1 MKNFNEAVKAGY
13 ERLAA
18 WSELLDRIN
27 VYPVADGDTGRNLLI
42 SLAPLRFIPKD
53 RNSVVK
59 KILLS
64 ARGNSGNIA
73 ARFFSR
79 FLEAGSIADMEPCA
93 RKGRDAAF
101 GAVDVPRSGTMLT
114 LFDSLCGFMHDKP
127 VEPDRRW
134 VGALIGHLDE
144 TVKSTQKLLPKLE
157 KAGVIDSGALGMFLF
172 FEGFFSTMAG
182 MKETFVPASERFR
195 GMLSVAPSFSEEEEE
210 GYCLDMVL
218 DVSGALDDAVKSIAG
233 MGESVVVIRDSDYL
247 KVHLHTGNR
256 EGTLKKIGEVGKIVR
271 VSSDDLAVQVRD
283 FRAAKKTSPCHIVSD
298 AAGSLTRNDS
308 FTYGF
313 SLLDSYILAGEDS
326 VPETFFPGDELYA
339 LMKRGVRV
347 TTSQAS
353 EFERHQHYER
363 LLNEHERVLYLCVGS
378 VYTGNYT
385 TAVEWKKTH
394 DPENRFCV
402 IDTGVASGKLG
413 LAVLATAR
421 YATGETDAE
430 RVMAFAEKAVACCSE
445 YLFLERL
452 HYLAAGGRMSRTGAF
467 FGDLF
472 NVRPVVSP
480 FADGARKV
488 GIARS
493 SGEQIDFLLEKM
505 EDSLQKK
512 SSPLVMLQYTDNAQW
527 VREAIQKKISAS
539 FPRAECI
546 MQPLSLTTGAH
557 TGPGT
562 WGVSFLPEEFK
573 TKGQ

>member
-1 MKNFNEAVKAGY
+1 MNFNEAVKAGY

-42 SLAPLRFIPKD
+42 SLAPLRFMPKE
-53 RNSVVK
+53 RSSVIR

-73 ARFFSR
+73 ARFFSC
-79 FLEAGSIADMEPCA
+79 FLEAGSLNDMEPSA
-93 RKGRDAAF
+93 RRGRDAAF
-101 GAVDVPRSGTMLT
+101 GAVDVPRPGTMLT
-114 LFDSLCGFMHDKP
+114 LFDSLCGFMNDNP
-127 VEPDRRW
+127 FGADGRW
-134 VGALIGHLDE
+134 VGALIGHLE
-144 TVKSTQKLLPKLE
+144 GTVKSTQKLLPKLE
-157 KAGVIDSGALGMFLF
+157 KAGVVDSGALGMFLF

-182 MKETFVPASERFR
+182 MTETFVPVSDRFR
-195 GMLSVAPSFSEEEEE
+195 GMLSVASSFSEEEEE

-218 DVSGALDDAVKSIAG
+218 DVSGARDDAVKSIAG

-256 EGTLKKIGEVGKIVR
+256 EDTLKRIGEVGKIVR

-298 AAGSLTRNDS
+298 AAGSLTRDDAS
-308 FTYGF
+308 RYGF

-326 VPETFFPGDELYA
+326 VPETFFPGDDLYA

-347 TTSQAS
+347 STSQAS
-353 EFERHQHYER
+353 VFERHQHYER

-378 VYTGNYT
+378 VYTGNYA
-385 TAVEWKKTH
+385 TAVEWKKAH
-394 DPENRFCV
+394 DPGNRFRV
-402 IDTGVASGKLG
+402 IDTGIASGKLG

-421 YATGETDAE
+421 CASGETDAD
-430 RVMAFAEKAVACCSE
+430 RVTLFAEKAIAACSE

-472 NVRPVVSP
+472 SVRPVVSP

-493 SGEQIDFLLEKM
+493 SGEQIDFLIEKM
-505 EDSLQKK
+505 KEALAEK
-512 SSPLVMLQYTDNAQW
+512 SSPLVMLQYTDNADW
-527 VREAIQKKISAS
+527 VRDTIKTKISAA
-539 FPRAECI
+539 FPGAECI
-546 MQPLSLTTGAH
+546 MRPLSLTTGAH

-562 WGVSFLPEEFK
+562 WGVSFLPGEFK
-573 TKGQ
+573 R